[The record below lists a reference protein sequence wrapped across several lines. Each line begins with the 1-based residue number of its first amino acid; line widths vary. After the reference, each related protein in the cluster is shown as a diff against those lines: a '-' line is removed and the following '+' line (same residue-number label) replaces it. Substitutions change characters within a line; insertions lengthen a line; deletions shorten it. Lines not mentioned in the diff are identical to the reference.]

1 MFQCS
6 SMMIHCNQ
14 INPCLQLFYSMTVIF
29 SLIFITL
36 LRTPKYVTQ
45 KYATVMGLFAL
56 EAIIRE
62 LLGQMTQIWQ

>member
-14 INPCLQLFYSMTVIF
+14 INPCLQLFYGMPVIF
-29 SLIFITL
+29 TLIFIAL
-36 LRTPKYVTQ
+36 LFTPKYVTQ

-56 EAIIRE
+56 EAIIKD
-62 LLGQMTQIWQ
+62 LLG

>member
-14 INPCLQLFYSMTVIF
+14 INPCLQLFYGITVIF
-29 SLIFITL
+29 SLIFIAL
-36 LRTPKYVTQ
+36 LITPKYVTPKYVTQ

-56 EAIIRE
+56 EAIIKD
-62 LLGQMTQIWQ
+62 LLG

>member
-14 INPCLQLFYSMTVIF
+14 IIPCLQLFYSMPAIF
-29 SLIFITL
+29 TLIFIAL
-36 LRTPKYVTQ
+36 LITPKYVTQ

-56 EAIIRE
+56 EAIIKD
-62 LLGQMTQIWQ
+62 LLG

>member
-14 INPCLQLFYSMTVIF
+14 INPCLQLFYGITVIF

-36 LRTPKYVTQ
+36 LLTPKYVTQ
-45 KYATVMGLFAL
+45 KYATVMGLLTL
-56 EAIIRE
+56 ELIITD
-62 LLGQMTQIWQ
+62 LLG

>member
-14 INPCLQLFYSMTVIF
+14 INPCLQLFYGMPVIF
-29 SLIFITL
+29 SRIFIAL

-56 EAIIRE
+56 EAIIKD
-62 LLGQMTQIWQ
+62 LLG

>member
-36 LRTPKYVTQ
+36 LITPKYD
-45 KYATVMGLFAL
+45 TVMGLFTL